1 MASLP
6 SCPGPEDVSPLPDA
20 FSQLYQRVSSNDAAA
35 DHGRAFSASS
45 FNSSFLNNSND
56 RFKVTITSHGD
67 SGLHGLG
74 MSIDDRNQPRS
85 FMGNSH
91 TLSLTSLRD
100 EEHNA
105 VPEHDPVRDSDIG
118 NTPLIN
124 NDEGQSYGVDHK
136 QGIIFNDR
144 QCVIPCHSPSS

>member
-1 MASLP
+1 
-6 SCPGPEDVSPLPDA
+6 
-20 FSQLYQRVSSNDAAA
+20 
-35 DHGRAFSASS
+35 
-45 FNSSFLNNSND
+45 
-56 RFKVTITSHGD
+56 
-67 SGLHGLG
+67 

-136 QGIIFNDR
+136 QEIIFNDR